1 MKNSKIFFCNK
12 CDLHRNQK
20 PLLDKKQKADVMW
33 VGLSAKKVDD
43 LGKRI
48 PLDNNTNSG
57 KIIEEIEN
65 QCRNKY
71 FYKTNLVKCLPL
83 NEKNKLRYP
92 SSTECANCFS
102 NLKTEIKKINP
113 RIVILLGAKVADF
126 VLGKIGVKSSEL
138 LNTGK
143 IIKIKGQIYLP
154 VPHPSYI
161 AVYKRKEKD
170 KYIQQIKKAI
180 ELAK

>member
-12 CDLHRNQK
+12 CGLHRNQK

-43 LGKRI
+43 ITKKI

-57 KIIEEIEN
+57 RIIEEIEN
-65 QCRNKY
+65 QCKNKC

-83 NEKNKLRYP
+83 DEKKKLRYP
-92 SSTECANCFS
+92 SSAECSSCFA
-102 NLKTEIKKINP
+102 NLKAEIQKINP
-113 RIVILLGAKVADF
+113 RIVILLGVKVADF
-126 VLGKIGVKSSEL
+126 VLRQSGFT
-138 LNTGK
+138 NDGK
-143 IIKIKGQIYLP
+143 IIKIKKLTYLP

-170 KYIQQIKKAI
+170 KYIQRIKEAI
-180 ELAK
+180 ELAE